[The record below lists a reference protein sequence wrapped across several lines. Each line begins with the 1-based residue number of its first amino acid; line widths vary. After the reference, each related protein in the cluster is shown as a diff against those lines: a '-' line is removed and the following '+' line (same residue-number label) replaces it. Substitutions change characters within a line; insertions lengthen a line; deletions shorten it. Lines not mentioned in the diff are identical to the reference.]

1 LGFAPQLKRN
11 PLDRHETTMRSPAF
25 TPLLPLALL
34 LACRPPDRTI
44 TRGADGENDW
54 ARILAAALP
63 LGTSADSALAL
74 MRRNGFACHAD
85 SVQLQCD
92 KSSTETNIVHRR
104 WQALITLDHGLVT
117 QVHPST
123 GLIRP

>member
-1 LGFAPQLKRN
+1 MRDS
-11 PLDRHETTMRSPAF
+11 LDRHETTMRSPAF
-25 TPLLPLALL
+25 TLLLPLLL
-34 LACRPPDRTI
+34 LVACRPRDRTI

-63 LGTSADSALAL
+63 LGTSGDSALAL
-74 MRRNGFACHAD
+74 MKRNGFDCQAD
-85 SVQLQCD
+85 SVQVRCN
-92 KSSTETNIVHRR
+92 KRSTGANIVQRR

-123 GLIRP
+123 GLIGP